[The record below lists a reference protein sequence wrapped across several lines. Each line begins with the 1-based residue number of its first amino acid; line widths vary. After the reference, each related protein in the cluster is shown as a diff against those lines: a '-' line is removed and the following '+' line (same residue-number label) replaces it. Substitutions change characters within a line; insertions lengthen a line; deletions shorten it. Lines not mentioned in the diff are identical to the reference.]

1 MIRRHFDHFT
11 IAGFTYYEGA
21 LAFEN
26 LKIGAQLKLVSDPS
40 NIYDEHAVAIYYNNL
55 KLGFIPKGNN
65 KPISEL
71 LKAGVDVFDVRVQRC
86 TPDTHT
92 ENQVQV
98 IVYVVRDNPV
108 PATSPEEE

>member
-1 MIRRHFDHFT
+1 MKRRHFDHFN

-21 LAFEN
+21 LAFEH
-26 LKIGAQLKLVSDPS
+26 LRVGTQLKLVAEPG

-55 KLGFIPKGNN
+55 KLGFIPIGNN

-71 LKAGVDVFDVRVQRC
+71 LRAGVDVFDTRVQRC
-86 TPDTHT
+86 SPDSHP

-98 IVYVVRDNPV
+98 IVYVAREN
-108 PATSPEEE
+108 